1 MATKIQLRR
10 DTTTNWTTSN
20 PVLSAGEIGVDL
32 TTGQIKIGNGTSTW
46 NQLSYYAGG
55 NIDLTDYATESYVN
69 EAVAAIVIPD
79 VSNFITAEDVPTD
92 ISELND
98 STGLLTGITGP
109 QGEPGP
115 QGETGPA
122 GADGSSFNQDL
133 NTTNSV
139 TFADITVTGS
149 AGIENADGARITN
162 SYYQGTLLVGS
173 NLTQTPV
180 SILMGGAG
188 PRNEWKFTPDSNLT
202 LPEGG
207 DILDSQ
213 GNSVLADTGNI
224 EFRNDS
230 MNNLNGIYITNADQ
244 TTAST
249 ASITIPAN
257 DAASAIS
264 IANNNNNWSFG
275 NDGKFTTPGNLEIY
289 EANGGIN
296 YITSDSSN
304 GLNIVSKGLA
314 QLKTTWDSTGY
325 TIPDFYTDPVSL
337 RTITSADIFGFNV
350 EVTGQDYGARV
361 WTFGPEGKLKLPNG
375 GDIVNSAGVSVLG
388 GANLG
393 NFKIEGNTLG
403 TAAES
408 GGWGAYDMNLSP
420 NGESYAWIYIP
431 NNESS
436 ANSPLILGNGN
447 NSGVGVHITAGGLN
461 WEFKP
466 NGALQLPAG
475 ADIVDTNGDSVLGGS
490 NRVKLESPD
499 ERRIEEVY
507 GYKEVSVT
515 EVVLGT
521 PVSATVV
528 SSNTEYWQ
536 FYIYSSEELM
546 NLYNSGSGA
555 YVMEVSVDQNSW
567 ISAYVGGYNGVDAL
581 QIVLNNGATL
591 QVYDNDTIYYR
602 INTGGE
608 PVVWWDK
615 AELPGGGSGFRG
627 AVIDYHAFTGES
639 TIIGT
644 IHIVDDDGEEHI
656 SHQEVQS
663 GSSDGENDDLWLVT
677 NEGQIQYRRIDKEE
691 KTLKVQW
698 SAKVFY
704 GSELYD

>member
-10 DTTTNWTTSN
+10 DTTTNWTTAN
-20 PVLSAGEIGVDL
+20 PVLSAAEIGVDL
-32 TTGQIKIGNGTSTW
+32 TTGQIKIGNGSSTW

-55 NIDLTDYATESYVN
+55 DVDLTDYATQSYVD
-69 EAVAAIVIPD
+69 EAVSAIVIPD
-79 VSNFITAEDVPTD
+79 VSNFITAEDLPTD
-92 ISELND
+92 ISELTDN
-98 STGLLTGITGP
+98 TGLLTGVTGP

-115 QGETGPA
+115 QGIQGETGATGPQGEVGPQGIQGETGPA
-122 GADGSSFNQDL
+122 GADGTSFNQDL

-162 SYYQGTLLVGS
+162 AYYEGTLLVGS

-213 GNSVLADTGNI
+213 GNSVLGGSPELVTFTGEEPVGNI
-224 EFRNDS
+224 LVLTSDANGFTPS
-230 MNNLNGIYITNADQ
+230 LNESSAIDYVPT
-244 TTAST
+244 
-249 ASITIPAN
+249 SILNAN
-257 DAASAIS
+257 DWIGSGTND
-264 IANNNNNWSFG
+264 ANTYATITF
-275 NDGKFTTPGNLEIY
+275 
-289 EANGGIN
+289 ANGDTRLVSGWN
-296 YITSDSSN
+296 TDAFGESGFLVLDTPIT
-304 GLNIVSKGLA
+304 L
-314 QLKTTWDSTGY
+314 TTEQAW
-325 TIPDFYTDPVSL
+325 PM
-337 RTITSADIFGFNV
+337 TITSYDYSLTSTPGKGIDVDGNV
-350 EVTGQDYGARV
+350 WKFDSNGDLT
-361 WTFGPEGKLKLPNG
+361 LPTG
-375 GDIVNSAGVSVLG
+375 GDIVDS
-388 GANLG
+388 
-393 NFKIEGNTLG
+393 
-403 TAAES
+403 
-408 GGWGAYDMNLSP
+408 
-420 NGESYAWIYIP
+420 
-431 NNESS
+431 
-436 ANSPLILGNGN
+436 NGN
-447 NSGVGVHITAGGLN
+447 
-461 WEFKP
+461 
-466 NGALQLPAG
+466 
-475 ADIVDTNGDSVLGGS
+475 SVLGGS

-615 AELPGGGSGFRG
+615 AELPSGGSGFRG